1 MVTLIATVFSHFVGC
16 LFILFV
22 FFAVQTKAFEFKQV
36 PFFSFCFYFHYS
48 GRGIEKDIAA
58 VGFCRGMQMLAV
70 VSGAEMIQDIPT
82 HFQNLN
88 KEYLYQHRNEKATPE
103 SYRDYAPHDVSVAND
118 SLAYEIYQQDLLT
131 GCPSWHHQAV
141 LNVDDTNLIVS
152 GSVDTNSEK
161 MIEII
166 EYTGKDFIIGFQF
179 HPEAAVVK
187 HLQGAENADEFMDRE
202 TALLVFEALIAMLR
216 Q

>member
-1 MVTLIATVFSHFVGC
+1 
-16 LFILFV
+16 
-22 FFAVQTKAFEFKQV
+22 
-36 PFFSFCFYFHYS
+36 
-48 GRGIEKDIAA
+48 
-58 VGFCRGMQMLAV
+58 
-70 VSGAEMIQDIPT
+70 MIQDIPT

-118 SLAYEIYQQDLLT
+118 ALAYEIYQQDLLT